1 MQSAQAAT
9 QNELA
14 IINAKAEA
22 EARILQMKIELE
34 GAMKERLQAQK
45 GALEL
50 EQIKTE
56 IAAEMT
62 LGTQIRNPL
71 D

>member
-1 MQSAQAAT
+1 
-9 QNELA
+9 
-14 IINAKAEA
+14 
-22 EARILQMKIELE
+22 
-34 GAMKERLQAQK
+34 MKERLQAQK